1 MIAHNAFGRLPEEQ
15 ILSFEHR
22 CREILARGTNGAALA
37 RETVAA
43 GGDKVHEQ
51 AAKLIELTARLFP
64 PGILEVSREYDP
76 DSPGYTFL
84 VIDVI
89 SDGDSKDI
97 FRRQDKWHAGVTEI
111 FSDPA
116 TWLSIC
122 IYPR

>member
-1 MIAHNAFGRLPEEQ
+1 MIAHDTFDRLPEEQ
-15 ILSFEHR
+15 ILAVENH
-22 CREILARGTNGAALA
+22 CREILARGINGTALSA
-37 RETVAA
+37 ESDS

-51 AAKLIELTARLFP
+51 AARLIELTARLFP

-84 VIDVI
+84 VIDVVGA
-89 SDGDSKDI
+89 GDFQQI
-97 FRRQDKWHAGVTEI
+97 HRRRHEWHDGVTQI

-122 IYPR
+122 VYPQ

>member
-1 MIAHNAFGRLPEEQ
+1 MIAGDTSAQLQEEQ
-15 ILSFEHR
+15 ILAVEHH
-22 CREILARGTNGAALA
+22 CREILARCGTGRVLVA
-37 RETVAA
+37 ETPAPN
-43 GGDKVHEQ
+43 GDKVHQQ

-84 VIDVI
+84 VVDVV
-89 SDGDSKDI
+89 SSGDSQDV
-97 FRRQDKWHAGVTEI
+97 FRRQDEWHAGVTEI

>member
-1 MIAHNAFGRLPEEQ
+1 MIAPNTFSQLPEEQ

-22 CREILARGTNGAALA
+22 CREILAKGTNGAVPAP
-37 RETVAA
+37 ETVAA
-43 GGDKVHEQ
+43 NGDKVHEQ

-76 DSPGYTFL
+76 DSPGYTYL
-84 VIDVI
+84 VVDVVG
-89 SDGDSKDI
+89 DGDSKEI
-97 FRRQDKWHAGVTEI
+97 FRRQDDWHAGVTHI